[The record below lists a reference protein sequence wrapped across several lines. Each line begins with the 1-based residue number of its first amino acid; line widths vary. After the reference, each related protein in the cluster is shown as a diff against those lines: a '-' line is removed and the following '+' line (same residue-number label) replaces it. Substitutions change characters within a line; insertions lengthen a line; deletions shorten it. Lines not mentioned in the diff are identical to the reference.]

1 MQGSIS
7 QEPKGATIVVTG
19 AGSGIG
25 YAITRRLLEAGYVV
39 SAWDVTEGKLSGVN
53 YAGLEFHE
61 IDVRNKPA
69 MDQVVKGIGTP
80 IAGLV
85 NCAAIYKPVPF
96 LELDE
101 ASWDAHLSINLKG
114 TLFASQSVLPRMR
127 AQKSGAIVM
136 FSSGI
141 ARTGARHGTAYAAT
155 KGGVLGLARGMALDV
170 STDNIRVNVIS
181 PGVTDTPQPRGHRS
195 QADLDAMAAA
205 HPMGRIGEPEDMAE
219 TTLFLL
225 EDDASFI
232 TGQDIRVNGGGM
244 MI

>member
-1 MQGSIS
+1 MTRNA
-7 QEPKGATIVVTG
+7 KDATIVVTG

-25 YAITRRLLEAGYVV
+25 YAVARRVRDAGYAV
-39 SAWDVTEGKLSGVN
+39 SAWDVEEGRLAGAN
-53 YAGLEFHE
+53 DAGLAFHE
-61 IDVRNKPA
+61 IDVRDRAA
-69 MDQVVKGIGTP
+69 MDSVVAGIRAP

-85 NCAAIYKPVPF
+85 NCAAIYKPAPF

-101 ASWDAHLSINLKG
+101 ASWDAHLDINLKG
-114 TLFASQSVLPRMR
+114 TLLASQAVLPRMR
-127 AQKSGAIVM
+127 VQKSGAIVM

-141 ARTGARHGTAYAAT
+141 ARAGARHGAAYAAT

-170 STDNIRVNVIS
+170 AADNIRVNVIS

-205 HPMGRIGEPEDMAE
+205 NPTGRIGAPEDMAE
-219 TTLFLL
+219 AALFLL
-225 EDDASFI
+225 EDDSSFV

-244 MI
+244 LI

>member
-1 MQGSIS
+1 MA
-7 QEPKGATIVVTG
+7 QEPKGTTIVVTG

-25 YAITRRLLEAGYVV
+25 YAITRRLLEAGYAV
-39 SAWDVTEGKLSGVN
+39 SAWDVTEGKLAGAN
-53 YAGLEFHE
+53 DAGLDFHE
-61 IDVRNKPA
+61 IDVRDKAA
-69 MDQVVKGIGTP
+69 MDRVVAGIQTP

-101 ASWDAHLSINLKG
+101 AEWDAHLGINLKG
-114 TLFASQSVLPRMR
+114 TLFASQAVLPRMR
-127 AQKSGAIVM
+127 AQKAGAIVM

-170 STDNIRVNVIS
+170 AADDIRVNVIS

-195 QADLDAMAAA
+195 QADLDAMAVAN
-205 HPMGRIGEPEDMAE
+205 PMGRVGEPEDMAE
-219 TTLFLL
+219 TALFLL
-225 EDDASFI
+225 EDDASFV

>member
-1 MQGSIS
+1 MGQDS
-7 QEPKGATIVVTG
+7 KGATIVVTG

-25 YAITRRLLEAGYVV
+25 YAITRRLLDAGYAV
-39 SAWDVTEGKLSGVN
+39 SAWDVEEGKLAGAN
-53 YAGLEFHE
+53 DAGLSLHQS
-61 IDVRNKPA
+61 DVRDRTA
-69 MDQVVKGIGTP
+69 MDAVVADIQTP

-101 ASWDAHLSINLKG
+101 ANWDAHLGINLKG
-114 TLFASQSVLPRMR
+114 TLLASQSVLPRMR
-127 AQKSGAIVM
+127 VQKSGAIVM

-141 ARTGARHGTAYAAT
+141 ARVGARNGAAYAAT

-170 STDNIRVNVIS
+170 ASDNIRVNVIS

-195 QADLDAMAAA
+195 QSDLDEMAAA
-205 HPMGRIGEPEDMAE
+205 NPTGRIGEPEDMAE
-219 TTLFLL
+219 TALFLL
-225 EDDASFI
+225 EDDSSFI

-244 MI
+244 II

>member
-1 MQGSIS
+1 MGRSMA
-7 QEPKGATIVVTG
+7 QEPKGTTIVVTG

-25 YAITRRLLEAGYVV
+25 YAITRRLLEAGYAV
-39 SAWDVTEGKLSGVN
+39 SAWDVAEGKLAGAN
-53 YAGLEFHE
+53 DAGLDFHE
-61 IDVRNKPA
+61 IDVRDKAA
-69 MDQVVKGIGTP
+69 MDRVVADIQTP

-101 ASWDAHLSINLKG
+101 ADWDAHLGINLKG
-114 TLFASQSVLPRMR
+114 TLFASQAVLPRMR
-127 AQKSGAIVM
+127 ARKAGAIVM

-170 STDNIRVNVIS
+170 AADNIRVNVIS

-205 HPMGRIGEPEDMAE
+205 NPMGRIGEPEDMAE
-219 TTLFLL
+219 TALFLL

>member
-1 MQGSIS
+1 MQGSIA
-7 QEPKGATIVVTG
+7 QEPKGTTIVVTG

-39 SAWDVTEGKLSGVN
+39 SAWDVSEGKLSGVN
-53 YAGLEFHE
+53 DAGLEFHE
-61 IDVRNKPA
+61 IDVRDKPA
-69 MDQVVKGIGTP
+69 MDQVVTGIETP

-85 NCAAIYKPVPF
+85 NCAAIYKPMPF

-101 ASWDAHLSINLKG
+101 ASWDAHLNINLKG
-114 TLFASQSVLPRMR
+114 TLFASQSILPRMR

-181 PGVTDTPQPRGHRS
+181 PGVTDTPQPRGHRT

-205 HPMGRIGEPEDMAE
+205 HPMGRIGEPEDRAE
-219 TTLFLL
+219 TPLFLL

>member
-1 MQGSIS
+1 MGRSMA

-25 YAITRRLLEAGYVV
+25 YAITRRLLDAGYAV
-39 SAWDVTEGKLSGVN
+39 SAWDVAEGKL
-53 YAGLEFHE
+53 AGTNDPMLGFHE
-61 IDVRNKPA
+61 IDVRDKAA
-69 MDQVVKGIGTP
+69 MVRIVAAIETP

-101 ASWDAHLSINLKG
+101 ASWDAHLGINLKG
-114 TLFASQSVLPRMR
+114 TLFASQAVLPRLR

-136 FSSGI
+136 FASGI
-141 ARTGARHGTAYAAT
+141 ARMGAARGTAYAAT
-155 KGGVLGLARGMALDV
+155 KGGVLGLARSMALDV
-170 STDNIRVNVIS
+170 AGDNIRVNVIS
-181 PGVTDTPQPRGHRS
+181 PGVTDTPQPRGHLS
-195 QADLDAMAAA
+195 QEKLDALAAV
-205 HPMGRIGEPEDMAE
+205 HPMGRIGEPEDLTE
-219 TTLFLL
+219 TALFLL
-225 EDDASFI
+225 EDDSAFI

>member
-1 MQGSIS
+1 MAQDRN
-7 QEPKGATIVVTG
+7 GATIVVTG

-25 YAITRRLLEAGYVV
+25 YAITRRLLDVGYAV
-39 SAWDVTEGKLSGVN
+39 SAWDVTEGKLAGAN
-53 YAGLEFHE
+53 DAGLSFHV
-61 IDVRNKPA
+61 IDVRDRAA
-69 MDQVVKGIGTP
+69 MDRVVAGIEGP
-80 IAGLV
+80 IVGLA

-101 ASWDAHLSINLKG
+101 ASWDAHLGINLKG
-114 TLFASQSVLPRMR
+114 TLFACQAVLPHMR
-127 AQKSGAIVM
+127 AQRHGAIVM

-141 ARTGARHGTAYAAT
+141 ARAGAKQGTQYAAT

-170 STDNIRVNVIS
+170 AADNIRVNVIS

-195 QADLDAMAAA
+195 QADLDVMAAA
-205 HPMGRIGEPEDMAE
+205 NPMGRIGEPEDMAE
-219 TTLFLL
+219 TALFLL
-225 EDDASFI
+225 EDDSSFV

>member
-1 MQGSIS
+1 MA

-25 YAITRRLLEAGYVV
+25 YAITRRLLEAGYAV
-39 SAWDVTEGKLSGVN
+39 SAWDVAEGKLMGAN
-53 YAGLEFHE
+53 DAALDFHE
-61 IDVRNKPA
+61 IDVRDKAA
-69 MDQVVKGIGTP
+69 MERVVAAIETP

-85 NCAAIYKPVPF
+85 NCAAIYKPAPF

-101 ASWDAHLSINLKG
+101 ADWDAHLGVNLKG
-114 TLFASQSVLPRMR
+114 TLFASQAVLPGMR
-127 AQKSGAIVM
+127 ARKAGSIVM
-136 FSSGI
+136 FSSSI
-141 ARTGARHGTAYAAT
+141 ARSGAIHGTAYAAT

-170 STDNIRVNVIS
+170 AADNIRVNVIS

-205 HPMGRIGEPEDMAE
+205 NPMGRIGEAEDMAE
-219 TTLFLL
+219 TALFLL

>member
-1 MQGSIS
+1 MAQDS
-7 QEPKGATIVVTG
+7 KDATIVVTG

-25 YAITRRLLEAGYVV
+25 YAVTRRLLDAGYAV
-39 SAWDVTEGKLSGVN
+39 SAWDVAEGKLAGAN
-53 YAGLEFHE
+53 DAGLAFHE
-61 IDVRNKPA
+61 IDVRDKAA
-69 MDQVVKGIGTP
+69 MDSVVAGIRTP

-101 ASWDAHLSINLKG
+101 ASWDTHLGINLKG
-114 TLFASQSVLPRMR
+114 TLLASQAVLPLMR
-127 AQKSGAIVM
+127 ARKSGAIVM

-170 STDNIRVNVIS
+170 AADNIRVNVIS

-205 HPMGRIGEPEDMAE
+205 NPMGRIGAPEDMAE
-219 TTLFLL
+219 AALFLL
-225 EDDASFI
+225 EDDSSFI

-244 MI
+244 LI

>member
-1 MQGSIS
+1 MQGSTA

-25 YAITRRLLEAGYVV
+25 YAVTRRLLEAGYVI

-53 YAGLEFHE
+53 DAGLEFHQ
-61 IDVRNKPA
+61 IDVRDKPA
-69 MDQVVKGIGTP
+69 MDQVVTGIKTP

-101 ASWDAHLSINLKG
+101 ASWDAHLNINLKG